1 MFLHMKWANAIKI
14 GRKDR
19 WCSSQCSHNSGNGW
33 TPQVKF
39 VVARIG
45 NISCTAITTWNW
57 NLSSKCVS
65 YPHQQLGERKST
77 YKLDSTRAGQWTKS
91 HTLFAPLSICS
102 VGDMKAMNSLTA
114 FLQLRSHRCIH
125 LTFSWNDK
133 MLDGTSPHHRRIKLH
148 VTVMVLW

>member
-1 MFLHMKWANAIKI
+1 MPLRLAEKTDDAPHSAA
-14 GRKDR
+14 
-19 WCSSQCSHNSGNGW
+19 
-33 TPQVKF
+33 TT
-39 VVARIG
+39 VARDEHHK
-45 NISCTAITTWNW
+45 W
-57 NLSSKCVS
+57 NLLLNVSVIFHARQLLQKLESLSKCVS